1 MRASHRAS
9 LLIRRSLL
17 VRSGLAALPAAAV
30 ATLGCQGQAAL
41 TESNPASN
49 AIWWVSG
56 VIFLVLAVILVMETW
71 DWLRLEWRRLRGHD
85 QPPRR

>member
-1 MRASHRAS
+1 MRAPHRAS

-30 ATLGCQGQAAL
+30 AALGCQGQAAL

-56 VIFLVLAVILVMETW
+56 AIFLVLLVILAVEVSGAAW
-71 DWLRLEWRRLRGHD
+71 SAWRRLRGHD